1 MSRQSRHLLGKH
13 ARIPSS
19 NLPKSSST
27 YWSVGTY
34 VKELSDC
41 FPKKLVKALKVERL
55 ILEKDSAGVE
65 QSVWKEVL
73 LEPLIT
79 KVKGLAAV
87 RNQVGAHFNELGS
100 LCTDAE
106 VESVHL
112 NLRARSFRSEP
123 GFMLTDRQKSILD
136 FIQSEQREKGVTPS
150 TREIQKHFR
159 FASQTSVMQYL
170 DALERKGF
178 LDRHAR
184 KARALITP
192 AMKVR
197 ITDIPIYGQIPAGMA
212 TLTEQAI
219 EGHVSLD
226 MRSANISKS
235 GRTFALRVRGDSM
248 IDAHI
253 VDGDI
258 VILEDRKDVQSGDI
272 VAALIDGETTL
283 KRYVTE
289 HGRPYLKAENPRYP
303 NLTPAREL
311 RIQGVMVSLVRKQ
324 PAGQR
329 RKRG

>member
-1 MSRQSRHLLGKH
+1 
-13 ARIPSS
+13 
-19 NLPKSSST
+19 
-27 YWSVGTY
+27 
-34 VKELSDC
+34 
-41 FPKKLVKALKVERL
+41 
-55 ILEKDSAGVE
+55 
-65 QSVWKEVL
+65 
-73 LEPLIT
+73 
-79 KVKGLAAV
+79 
-87 RNQVGAHFNELGS
+87 
-100 LCTDAE
+100 
-106 VESVHL
+106 
-112 NLRARSFRSEP
+112 
-123 GFMLTDRQKSILD
+123 MLTERQRGVLE
-136 FIQSEQREKGVTPS
+136 FIQSEQREKGMTPS
-150 TREIQKHFR
+150 TREIQHHFG

-170 DALERKGF
+170 GALERKGF

-212 TLTEQAI
+212 TLTEQTV

-226 MRSANISKS
+226 TRSANVSKG

-283 KRYVTE
+283 KRYVIE

-311 RIQGVMVSLVRKQ
+311 RIQGVMVSLLRKQ
-324 PAGQR
+324 LAGQR
-329 RKRG
+329 RKR